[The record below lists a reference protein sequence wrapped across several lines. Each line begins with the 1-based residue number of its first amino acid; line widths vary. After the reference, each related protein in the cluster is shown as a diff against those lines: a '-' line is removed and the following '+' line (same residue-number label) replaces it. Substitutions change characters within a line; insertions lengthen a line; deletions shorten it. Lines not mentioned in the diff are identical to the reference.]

1 MSLVGPRPLILDE
14 DQHIVGHQ
22 RRRLNITPGL
32 TGLWQVL
39 GRSDIP
45 FSEMI
50 GLDYLYVTNWSLWGD
65 VTLLFH
71 TVPAILRR
79 RGAY

>member
-1 MSLVGPRPLILDE
+1 MSLVGPRPLILVEDE
-14 DQHIVGHQ
+14 NVVGRQ
-22 RRRLNITPGL
+22 RHRLDLLPGI

-45 FSEMI
+45 FSEMVT
-50 GLDYLYVTNWSLWGD
+50 LDYLYVNNWSLWGD
-65 VTLLFH
+65 VKLL
-71 TVPAILRR
+71 LRTISVVLAR